1 LHQAGDATVAEALL
15 GNVRTVTLD
24 ADLNQ
29 LAAIALEQEHDVP
42 VLDGSGKLAGV
53 VSCRNILKQ
62 VMERRQ
68 S

>member
-1 LHQAGDATVAEALL
+1 LL

>member
-1 LHQAGDATVAEALL
+1 LL

-42 VLDGSGKLAGV
+42 VLDGAASWQAW
-53 VSCRNILKQ
+53 CPAATF
-62 VMERRQ
+62 
-68 S
+68 